1 MGLAPLLGKSSIA
14 PHSTEGRAGCVS
26 AFGENPGQPCDK
38 AVDKGVEND
47 SVVAL
52 S

>member
-14 PHSTEGRAGCVS
+14 LHCTEGRAGYVS
-26 AFGENPGQPCDK
+26 AFGENPRQPCDK
-38 AVDKGVEND
+38 AVDNLVEN
-47 SVVAL
+47 VGGMTL